1 VEGSP
6 WAKSQSTGDR
16 DFSASTTITDY
27 YLVRHNVEID
37 QLIPLLRPNKNL
49 KML

>member
-1 VEGSP
+1 MEGSP
-6 WAKSQSTGDR
+6 WAKSQSTGDQ
-16 DFSASTTITDY
+16 DFSASATSTNY
-27 YLVRHNVEID
+27 YLVRHDVEID